1 MKIIK
6 LFEKFVGEDY
16 LKQFCEENLAYLIDV
31 GYKVVIDDDD
41 ADDPD
46 YDFIK
51 NISIFK
57 SNGKYPQSQTFYL
70 SDIKYDLIPFLI
82 ELDKK
87 WLLRAFSDKVSDE
100 KVHIAYTYNVKDSNP
115 KDDEYLSISELDDAD
130 DGLVNYIEFLVI
142 RMK

>member
-1 MKIIK
+1 MKRIK
-6 LFEKFVGEDY
+6 LFESFVGEDY
-16 LKQFCEENLAYLIDV
+16 LKQFCEENLAYLIDM

-51 NISIFK
+51 NISIYK
-57 SNGKYPQSQTFYL
+57 STGRYTQSQTFYL

-100 KVHIAYTYNVKDSNP
+100 KVHIAYTYNA

>member
-1 MKIIK
+1 MKRIK
-6 LFEKFVGEDY
+6 LFEKFVGEDK
-16 LKQFCEENLAYLIDV
+16 LVKFCKDNLAYLIDD

-41 ADDPD
+41 QDPD
-46 YDFIK
+46 IK
-51 NISIFK
+51 NISIYK
-57 SNGKYPQSQTFYL
+57 SSGSYVQSQSFKL

-100 KVHIAYTYNVKDSNP
+100 KVHIAYCYIKASKVGYSNA
-115 KDDEYLSISELDDAD
+115 KDEYLSISELDDVD
-130 DGLVNYIEFLVI
+130 DSGKINYIEFLVI